1 MKRLALFGIS
11 LIGIVSICWSVYR
24 DIQIEKLYPS
34 DLRNRIVGARLQ
46 KDGKMPYF
54 YKWKPADGLRYYNP
68 QNFDTLKVSTSTA
81 SPYFHQLLYPVADMQ
96 QRTISRL
103 WVFLQYVLLFIMT
116 GMALTFTTSITQKIA
131 VLAMPV
137 SFLFTEAWINL
148 IAPGQLYLFIPFLAL
163 ACYFFL
169 RRSANI
175 AAALLA
181 GFCAVSLVLIRPNT
195 GLAFL
200 PFIFI
205 AGRYS
210 LRYKIAFFVPVILL
224 LGYIAGN
231 EHQRALWAEYGES
244 LSEQVKLHQ
253 DLGPAT
259 QQNEKDPKFASWEG
273 WNTAEIEA
281 ETAKSSYVNYS
292 ENGNFFVLVRDLFG
306 IHLSIAFLS
315 VASFSLIFIMLLL
328 FYFFC
333 RKSGFHIYN
342 LAILGFCLYMT
353 SDLFSPVYRHQYYT
367 VQWFFP
373 LLLAA
378 SGYVK
383 NKNYKWIYV
392 AIVAGIILNII
403 NSPYIKMEHT
413 IGEYIIF
420 AALLLLAFVY
430 NSRQQLNPH
439 FHTQY

>member
-1 MKRLALFGIS
+1 MKRIVLFGV
-11 LIGIVSICWSVYR
+11 LFIGILSICWSVYR
-24 DIQIEKLYPS
+24 DIQIEKLYPG

-54 YKWKPADGLRYYNP
+54 YKWKPADGLRYYDP

-81 SPYFHQLLYPVADMQ
+81 SPFFHQLLYPIADMQ

-116 GMALTFTTSITQKIA
+116 GMALMLATTAIQKVAVFVISI
-131 VLAMPV
+131 

-148 IAPGQLYLFIPFLAL
+148 IAPGQLYLLIPFLAL

-169 RRSANI
+169 RQPANI
-175 AAALLA
+175 AAALPA
-181 GFCAVSLVLIRPNT
+181 GLFAVSLVLIRPNT
-195 GLAFL
+195 GLLFL

-210 LRYKIAFFVPVILL
+210 LRYKIAFFVPVVLL
-224 LGYIAGN
+224 LGYIVGN
-231 EHQRALWAEYGES
+231 EHQRALWTEYGES
-244 LSEQVKLHQ
+244 LSEQIKLHQ

-259 QQNEKDPKFASWEG
+259 QQNEKDPGFVSWEG
-273 WNTAEIEA
+273 WNRAEIEA
-281 ETAKSSYVNYS
+281 EAAKSSYVNYS
-292 ENGNFFVLVRDLFG
+292 ENGNFFVLARELFG
-306 IHLSIAFLS
+306 IHLSTAFLS
-315 VASFSLIFIMLLL
+315 ITSFSLIFMLLLL

-342 LAILGFCLYMT
+342 IAILGFCLYMT

-378 SGYVK
+378 AGYVK
-383 NKNYKWIYV
+383 DYKWIYG
-392 AIVAGIILNII
+392 AIAAGIILNIT
-403 NSPYIKMEHT
+403 NLPFIKMEHT

-430 NSRQQLNPH
+430 NRRQQLNSD
-439 FHTQY
+439 FYTQY